1 MTPLRSAGKAVLLS
15 TLAATV
21 GVGAVAGMVAER
33 ALIGRNVRRGGRP
46 GENFGSLHTE
56 ARPVLADDGLH
67 IHAEVEE
74 AIAEH
79 GDITVVFAHGYA
91 LTMDSFHFQRRDLR
105 GIARLVFYDQRGH
118 GRTPRGERNSHTL
131 PQLASDLE
139 QVIEQLAPTGDIV
152 LVGHS
157 MGGMTV
163 QEFAKRRPE
172 LFGTRIKAVVLVC
185 TSPGGMSEVS
195 LGLPGNLGS
204 WLQQV
209 APMITTALHGKQEI
223 VDKSRETAS
232 DLMLLFTRRYS
243 FGTGATPELTDFVA
257 SMHGRT
263 KIEVITDFLH
273 AIGEYDAHA
282 QQALLGRVPVYVI
295 GAEADLM
302 TPPAHSRA
310 LAAAIPGAELT
321 MLPDTGHMLQLERY
335 VELNDLLN
343 RALRRVRGAR
353 T

>member
-1 MTPLRSAGKAVLLS
+1 MTPLRTAGKAVIFG

-33 ALIGRNVRRGGRP
+33 ALIGRNVRRGNRP
-46 GENFGSLHTE
+46 GEQFGSLHSE
-56 ARPVLADDGLH
+56 PRPVLADDGLH

-79 GDITVVFAHGYA
+79 GDVTVVFAHGYA
-91 LTMDSFHFQRRDLR
+91 LSMDSFHFQRRDLR

-118 GRTPRGERNSHTL
+118 GRTALGERHTHTL

-163 QEFAKRRPE
+163 QEFARRRPE
-172 LFGTRIKAVVLVC
+172 LFGPRIKAVVLVC
-185 TSPGGMSEVS
+185 TSPGGMSEVP
-195 LGLPGNLGS
+195 LGLPGNLGG

-232 DLMLLFTRRYS
+232 DLTLLFTRRYS

-257 SMHGRT
+257 SLHGHT

-273 AIGEYDAHA
+273 AIGEYDARA
-282 QQALLGRVPVYVI
+282 QLPVLGRVPVYVV
-295 GAEADLM
+295 GAEGDLM
-302 TPPAHSRA
+302 TPPGHSRS
-310 LAAAIPGAELT
+310 LAEAIPGAELT
-321 MLPDTGHMLQLERY
+321 MLPETGHMLQLERY
-335 VELNDLLN
+335 VEFNDLLN
-343 RALRRVRGAR
+343 RAIRRVRSSR